1 MMGFEMKCL
10 IEFEQILKKSSS
22 LSPYTFSGL
31 PGVCEYL
38 AEPRSK
44 EELAALYKACLA
56 NKIPFKILG
65 NGCNLLV
72 RSAMVSGVVVK
83 LTNPVFCGFE
93 NLGNTVRMG
102 AGASIFA
109 AISFCSQNNMAGF
122 ETLIGIPGTI
132 GGALLS
138 NTSDKSGPI
147 SRFVRKIEVL
157 DSLGNLQI
165 RDKEEIS
172 FSDKGNDLRDLVI
185 LSVEFA
191 FEHDKT
197 ESIVKRLRK
206 AWISRKIQLPLGVPY
221 TGKIFKNPR
230 GLTAASLME
239 QGGFQ
244 KARVGGAEICDR
256 DSNYIVIHP
265 NAVVED
271 VLRLIEQIKQG
282 IRERFNV
289 DLELEIAIW

>member
-1 MMGFEMKCL
+1 MKYL
-10 IEFEQILKKSSS
+10 MEFEPIIKKSSS
-22 LSPYTFSGL
+22 LSPHTFSGL
-31 PGVCEYL
+31 AGVCEYL

-44 EELAALYKACLA
+44 EELAALFKTCHT
-56 NKIPFKILG
+56 NKIPFRILG

-72 RSAMVSGVVVK
+72 RSAVVPGVVVK
-83 LTNPVFCGFE
+83 LTNPAFFGFE

-102 AGASIFA
+102 AGASIFS

-147 SRFVRKIEVL
+147 SRFVRKIEVI
-157 DSLGNLQI
+157 DSLGIIQI

-172 FSDKGNDLRDLVI
+172 FSDKGNDLRDPVI

-191 FEHDKT
+191 FENDKT

-221 TGKIFKNPR
+221 AGKIFKNPR
-230 GLTAASLME
+230 GLTAASLVE

-244 KARVGGAEICDR
+244 KTKVGGAEICDR

-271 VLRLIEQIKQG
+271 VLRLIEQVKQG

-289 DLELEIAIW
+289 DLELEITIW